1 MATAPRYATLAHLG
15 IGPGQPERPTATLAI
30 RPEDKE
36 TFDALL
42 AWWHF
47 RRGER
52 LPPEE
57 LFAQLLEAAL
67 KNKSGAFAG
76 ALDVVAP

>member
-15 IGPGQPERPTATLAI
+15 LVGAHVARPTATLAI
-30 RPEDKE
+30 RPEDKA

-47 RRGER
+47 RHGER
-52 LPPEE
+52 LAREE
-57 LFAQLLEAAL
+57 LFARLLDAAL
-67 KNKSGAFAG
+67 RSRKEPFAG
-76 ALDVVAP
+76 ALEVL